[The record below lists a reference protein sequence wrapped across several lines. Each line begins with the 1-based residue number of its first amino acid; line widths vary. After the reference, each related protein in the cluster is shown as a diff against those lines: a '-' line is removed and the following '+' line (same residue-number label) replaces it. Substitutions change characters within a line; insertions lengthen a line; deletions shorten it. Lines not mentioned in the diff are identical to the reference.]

1 MLTKVKSLIPG
12 AVLLLP
18 AIALAQRVGS
28 IEDLLGLFLRLLNN
42 YIVPLIVAIAVV
54 YFMWGVVQFV
64 TAGGDEEKRTTG
76 RNTMIYGIVAI
87 FVILSVWGLVNIL
100 NGTFGTANQSNPQQL
115 PNLPQPR

>member
-1 MLTKVKSLIPG
+1 MASHAFK
-12 AVLLLP
+12 
-18 AIALAQRVGS
+18 
-28 IEDLLGLFLRLLNN
+28 
-42 YIVPLIVAIAVV
+42 
-54 YFMWGVVQFV
+54 WGVGV
-64 TAGGDEEKRTTG
+64 TITWLVASVWLSKYFQINSITPFLLFAPVWLAGGDEEKRTTG